1 MITGGDPT
9 ATPPLLP
16 LTGQV
21 YVVLSTASGVGTD
34 TISNE
39 NTLSRGGIIE
49 VSSPGDQ
56 DLL

>member
-1 MITGGDPT
+1 MILGGDPT

-16 LTGQV
+16 PTGQV
-21 YVVLSTASGVGTD
+21 YIVLSTASGVGTD

-39 NTLSRGGIIE
+39 NTLSGVGIIE

-56 DLL
+56 DLF